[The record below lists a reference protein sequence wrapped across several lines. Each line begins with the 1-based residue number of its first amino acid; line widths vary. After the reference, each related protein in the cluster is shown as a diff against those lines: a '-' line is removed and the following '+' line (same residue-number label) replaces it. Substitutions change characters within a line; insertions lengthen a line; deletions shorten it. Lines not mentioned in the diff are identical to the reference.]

1 MIEGVR
7 MADNRKIELRADRL
21 LRLREERHWTQMQA
35 GWECQVNPGNLSRM
49 ERGDLKNVTM
59 ATLVGLARGYD
70 TTVEYLIGA
79 TNDPTPRPQ
88 AALDR
93 LTEDEAR
100 WLILFRELSPFSR
113 ETVFALAQRLADSD
127 RAAAEPTPDPVER
140 AERQ

>member
-1 MIEGVR
+1 MEAAYKCG
-7 MADNRKIELRADRL
+7 MN
-21 LRLREERHWTQMQA
+21 Q
-35 GWECQVNPGNLSRM
+35 GNLSQI
-49 ERGDLKNVTM
+49 ERGQRTNVQM
-59 ATLVGLARGYD
+59 ETLVGLAEGLK

>member
-1 MIEGVR
+1 
-7 MADNRKIELRADRL
+7 MARQIGLRGDRI
-21 LRLREERHWTQMQA
+21 LRLRERLGYTQMEAAYKCGMNQ
-35 GWECQVNPGNLSRM
+35 GNLSQI
-49 ERGDLKNVTM
+49 ERGQRTNVQM
-59 ATLVGLARGYD
+59 ETLVGLAEGLK